1 MAFDMTDHG
10 WLLAIVLL
18 PICASV
24 FALSLISR
32 LGRAGSVLLALVP
45 LAITLALTTL
55 LPEIAAGNVVLVGM
69 DWLPG
74 FSVRYSLRFDGLST
88 VFALL
93 ISGIGFLVILYAGG
107 YMKAHAGLGKLQ
119 AFLLL
124 FMGAMLGVVLADD
137 AITLFVFWE
146 LTSIAS
152 FLLIGFDRERE
163 RARRAAFQ
171 ALVIT
176 GIGGLCLLAGLI
188 VAGHVVGE
196 RSLTAILSSGDT
208 LRMSGLYPVILTLI
222 LGAAFTKSAQVPFHV
237 WLPNAMEA
245 PTPVSAY
252 LHSATMVKAGVYLLM
267 RMQPVLGDTHAWQT
281 FLPFVGS
288 LTLVTGAVLA
298 LRQTDLKLMLAQ
310 TTVASLGLLV
320 LLVGIGNEQAM
331 VAAALYLVAHA
342 LFKGALFMVA
352 GAVDHGVGT
361 RDIRRLSGLG
371 KAMPITFAAA
381 AVAGLSM
388 AGLPPFLG
396 FVAKETLYG
405 GLIAHGAPIE
415 IIAAVVGNALMFAVA
430 GLVGL
435 RPFIGERRKTPH
447 HPHDGPPELLAGPV
461 LLALKGLATALVLAT
476 TAALIIKPMAS
487 AIAGHSLTVD
497 LHLLPTRLDA
507 PVLLSLL
514 TIGLGVLA
522 FIYADRIRTSIDNA
536 LSILGWGPDRGFDQA
551 IVGLTRLATLVTRTL
566 QSGRLEAYMTAT
578 FAVVALAL
586 LVPMFAYSEWPSL
599 PVMPRLY
606 VHEWLVVAVAALGV
620 VAVLLAGARL
630 VAVVSLG
637 VQGFAVALLYL
648 LFGAPD
654 LAFTQAMVETLSVIV
669 LALVMT
675 RLSLAEHDRRS
686 PGQMLLDGTIAL
698 ACGIGFAALLLSATQ
713 LPFDAHL
720 STFFAAHSYAVAH
733 GRNIVN
739 VIIVDFRA
747 LDTLGEIAVVM
758 IVGLA
763 VLALVRIRGRKVITV
778 PRPRP

>member
-1 MAFDMTDHG
+1 VAIDVNEQYWT
-10 WLLAIVLL
+10 LVIVLL
-18 PICASV
+18 PFLAAA
-24 FALSLISR
+24 FAVPVVRAFGRSGSL
-32 LGRAGSVLLALVP
+32 LLALAP
-45 LAITLALTTL
+45 LATTVALATL
-55 LPEIAAGNVVLVGM
+55 LPEAAAGKVLLVGF

-74 FSVRYSLRFDGLST
+74 FSVRFSLRFDGLST

-93 ISGIGFLVILYAGG
+93 ISGISFLVILYAGG
-107 YMKAHAGLGKLQ
+107 YMKGHAGLPRLQ

-124 FMGAMLGVVLADD
+124 FMGAMLGLVLADD

-176 GIGGLCLLAGLI
+176 GLGGLCLLAGLI

-196 RSLTAILSSGDT
+196 RSLSGLLASGDA
-208 LRMSGLYPVILTLI
+208 LRTSTLYPVVLALV
-222 LGAAFTKSAQVPFHV
+222 LGAAFTKSAQFPFHV

-252 LHSATMVKAGVYLLM
+252 LHSATMVKAGIYLLM
-267 RMQPVLGDTHAWQT
+267 RLQPVLGGTHAWGT

-288 LTLVTGAVLA
+288 LTLVIGAVLA

-320 LLVGIGNEQAM
+320 LLVGIGNENAM

-342 LFKGALFMVA
+342 FFKGALFMVA
-352 GAVDHGVGT
+352 GAIDHGAGT
-361 RDIRRLSGLG
+361 RDIRRLSGLA
-371 KAMPITFAAA
+371 KVMPVTFAAA
-381 AVAGLSM
+381 ALAGLSM

-396 FVAKETLYG
+396 FVAKEALYG
-405 GLIAHGAPIE
+405 GLIDHGAPIE
-415 IIAAVVGNALMFAVA
+415 IAAAVIGNALMLAVA

-435 RPFIGERRKTPH
+435 RPFIGSARTMPH

-461 LLALKGLATALVLAT
+461 LLALKGLSAAIMLAVTGALVIA
-476 TAALIIKPMAS
+476 PMAS
-487 AIAGHSLTVD
+487 AIAGRRLSVD
-497 LHLLPTRLDA
+497 LHLLPTRIDA

-514 TIGLGVLA
+514 TIGLGLLIFLNANRVREA
-522 FIYADRIRTSIDNA
+522 IDGA
-536 LSILGWGPDRGFDQA
+536 VSLVGWGPDRGFDQA
-551 IVGLTRLATLVTRTL
+551 ISGLLRLASAVTRTL

-578 FAVVALAL
+578 FAVVALGFL
-586 LVPMFAYSEWPSL
+586 IPLIVFAEGPSWPVL
-599 PVMPRLY
+599 PRLY
-606 VHEWLVVAVAALGV
+606 VHEWLVVGLALLGV
-620 VAVLLAGARL
+620 VAVLAAGARL

-654 LAFTQAMVETLSVIV
+654 LAFTQAMVETLSVVV

-675 RLSLAEHDRRS
+675 RLSLHEHDRR
-686 PGQMLLDGTIAL
+686 PTTQMLFDGAIAL

-713 LPFDAHL
+713 LPFDEHL
-720 STFFAAHSYAVAH
+720 SSFFAANSYAVAH

-747 LDTLGEIAVVM
+747 LDTLGEIAVVL

-778 PRPRP
+778 PRPRR